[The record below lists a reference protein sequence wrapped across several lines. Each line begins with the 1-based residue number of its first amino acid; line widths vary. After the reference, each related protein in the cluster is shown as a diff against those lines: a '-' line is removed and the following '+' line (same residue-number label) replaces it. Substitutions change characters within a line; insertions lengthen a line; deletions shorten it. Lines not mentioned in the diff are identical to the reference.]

1 MKYYLISVME
11 YRFGIIPIAEGG
23 IPREADFDFEP
34 IFLFP
39 RLDSDFEICLKEENL
54 NDEFYRDLAL
64 FALKKYFFNLRA
76 LPLEEIEICHSVS
89 NFKLKNDNKILLKL
103 SKSKRKFTKR
113 VREILGCEIEAFYES
128 GVLIYESRNIESF
141 DEKALDY
148 AMLKED
154 NPCHSSLCFSRVGSL
169 VSIKRRGKIKSLE
182 SAIFVAE
189 ILSERGEF
197 KRDEEFLFEFQEGR
211 IKLLN
216 LGNDKLEA
224 EIIAELI
231 G

>member
-1 MKYYLISVME
+1 M
-11 YRFGIIPIAEGG
+11 
-23 IPREADFDFEP
+23 
-34 IFLFP
+34 
-39 RLDSDFEICLKEENL
+39 
-54 NDEFYRDLAL
+54 
-64 FALKKYFFNLRA
+64 
-76 LPLEEIEICHSVS
+76 
-89 NFKLKNDNKILLKL
+89 
-103 SKSKRKFTKR
+103 
-113 VREILGCEIEAFYES
+113 
-128 GVLIYESRNIESF
+128 IYESRNIESF

-182 SAIFVAE
+182 SAVLVAE
-189 ILSERGEF
+189 LLSERGEF
-197 KRDEEFLFEFQEGR
+197 KRGEEFLFEFKEGR

-224 EIIAELI
+224 ELSAELI